1 MVSLIVPPDVACQES
16 VNDQRPDKL
25 QECLVFWTVGSLPKE
40 LSYRRVGYLSA
51 RAKVGLMLHDGHIGS
66 RVADQ
71 RPGIAVAAFVQSSL
85 SHGELIGLALL
96 GSSAIVWSA
105 IF

>member
-1 MVSLIVPPDVACQES
+1 MF
-16 VNDQRPDKL
+16 N
-25 QECLVFWTVGSLPKE
+25 
-40 LSYRRVGYLSA
+40 
-51 RAKVGLMLHDGHIGS
+51 DGHIGS

-96 GSSAIVWSA
+96 GSAAIVWSA

>member
-1 MVSLIVPPDVACQES
+1 M
-16 VNDQRPDKL
+16 
-25 QECLVFWTVGSLPKE
+25 FWTVGSIPE
-40 LSYRRVGYLSA
+40 EFAYGGVGYLSA
-51 RAKVGLMLHDGHIGS
+51 RARVGLMLHDGHVGN

-96 GSSAIVWSA
+96 GSAAIVWSA